1 MGLCALSQ
9 LVKHCKREAIEY
21 LMWRRISWLQE
32 EVEKKKKLLLK
43 INQKM
48 FSLSSLYI
56 LNIILVLSGGHP
68 ATSLGLGPE
77 KIRADGI

>member
-1 MGLCALSQ
+1 MTAGRS
-9 LVKHCKREAIEY
+9 RE
-21 LMWRRISWLQE
+21 
-32 EVEKKKKLLLK
+32 EKKMLLK

>member
-1 MGLCALSQ
+1 MTAGRS
-9 LVKHCKREAIEY
+9 RE
-21 LMWRRISWLQE
+21 
-32 EVEKKKKLLLK
+32 EKKSLLK

-68 ATSLGLGPE
+68 ATSLGLGPK